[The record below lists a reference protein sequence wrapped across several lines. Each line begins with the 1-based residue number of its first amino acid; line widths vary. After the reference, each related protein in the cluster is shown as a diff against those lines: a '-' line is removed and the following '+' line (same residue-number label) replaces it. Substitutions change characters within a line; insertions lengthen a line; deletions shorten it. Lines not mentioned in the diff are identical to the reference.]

1 MRQIKHPS
9 IEQVELT
16 DIMYA
21 LADPTRLEIV
31 CILAKSGRTMTCG
44 ELDLNRPK
52 SSMSHHFK
60 ILRSAGLVETVIEGT
75 EHMNSLRYQE
85 IEGRYPGVLHA
96 VLKAAITNDGATL
109 SSAYDEP
116 MSDAS

>member
-1 MRQIKHPS
+1 MRQIKHPT

-31 CILAKSGRTMTCG
+31 VMLAQAGRKLTCG
-44 ELDLNRPK
+44 EINLNRPK

-60 ILRSAGLVETVIEGT
+60 ILRSAGLVETLIEGT
-75 EHMNSLRYQE
+75 EHMNSLRLE
-85 IEGRYPGVLHA
+85 EVEGKYPGVLSA
-96 VLKAAITNDGATL
+96 VLRSVIK
-109 SSAYDEP
+109 S
-116 MSDAS
+116 

>member
-1 MRQIKHPS
+1 MRQIKHPT

-21 LADPTRLEIV
+21 LSDPTRLEIV
-31 CILAKSGRTMTCG
+31 MRLANAGKKLTCG

-60 ILRSAGLVETVIEGT
+60 ILRGAGLVLTLIEGT
-75 EHMNSLRYQE
+75 EHMNSLRIEE
-85 IEGRYPGVLHA
+85 IEQKFPGVL
-96 VLKAAITNDGATL
+96 
-109 SSAYDEP
+109 SSVIKVQL
-116 MSDAS
+116 

>member
-1 MRQIKHPS
+1 
-9 IEQVELT
+9 
-16 DIMYA
+16 
-21 LADPTRLEIV
+21 
-31 CILAKSGRTMTCG
+31 MTCG

-85 IEGRYPGVLHA
+85 IEKRYPGVLHA
-96 VLKAAITNDGATL
+96 VLKAAVTNDGSTL
-109 SSAYDEP
+109 SSVYDQP
-116 MSDAS
+116 TDDVNAS

>member
-1 MRQIKHPS
+1 MRQIKHPT

-31 CILAKSGRTMTCG
+31 LMLAHAGKKLKCG
-44 ELDLNRPK
+44 EINLNRPK

-60 ILRSAGLVETVIEGT
+60 ILRSAGLVETLIEGT
-75 EHMNSLRYQE
+75 EHMNSLRLE
-85 IEGRYPGVLHA
+85 EVESKYPGVLSA
-96 VLKAAITNDGATL
+96 VLKSAIK
-109 SSAYDEP
+109 S
-116 MSDAS
+116 

>member
-1 MRQIKHPS
+1 MRQIKHPN

-21 LADPTRLEIV
+21 LADPTRLEI
-31 CILAKSGRTMTCG
+31 IALLAKAGRKLTCG
-44 ELDLNRPK
+44 EIDLNRPK

-75 EHMNSLRYQE
+75 EHMNALRLEE
-85 IEGRYPGVLHA
+85 IEQKYPGVLSA
-96 VLKAAITNDGATL
+96 VLKATVIASTNK
-109 SSAYDEP
+109 
-116 MSDAS
+116 

>member
-9 IEQVELT
+9 LDQVELT

-21 LADPTRLEIV
+21 LSDPTRLEIV
-31 CILAKSGRTMTCG
+31 GRLANAGRKMTCG

-60 ILRSAGLVETVIEGT
+60 ILRAAGLVETLIEGT
-75 EHMNSLRYQE
+75 EHLNALRVEE
-85 IEGRYPGVLHA
+85 IEQKFPGVLPA
-96 VLKAAITNDGATL
+96 VLRSLDPAR
-109 SSAYDEP
+109 
-116 MSDAS
+116 

>member
-1 MRQIKHPS
+1 MRKIKQPS

-31 CILAKSGRTMTCG
+31 TRLANAGRQLTCG

-60 ILRSAGLVETVIEGT
+60 ILRSAGLVETEVNGT
-75 EHMNSLRYQE
+75 EHMNSLRLGE
-85 IEGRYPGVLHA
+85 IEQKFPGVLS
-96 VLKAAITNDGATL
+96 AILMTL
-109 SSAYDEP
+109 QTKQHED
-116 MSDAS
+116 MAS